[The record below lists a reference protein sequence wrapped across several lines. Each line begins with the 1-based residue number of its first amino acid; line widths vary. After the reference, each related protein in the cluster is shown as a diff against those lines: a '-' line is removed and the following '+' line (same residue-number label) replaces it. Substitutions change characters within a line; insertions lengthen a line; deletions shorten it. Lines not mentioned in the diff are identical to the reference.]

1 MTGPPL
7 PGSPP
12 CCQPALARAAA
23 GQEGDPCI
31 LGGPPVTASAPRGPL
46 PSLQSPPAPPSAP
59 RARGG
64 SQEGEGGSGRGCS
77 TPSPAGSKLR
87 VEASS
92 HLSLTLGK
100 DDKSLFP
107 AFGLH
112 FLQHGCPAFARLLCF
127 VCLFPCRCSC
137 RLFLWKDARRTPTFR
152 SETGRPSLSRS
163 FLSNSGVGATARRP
177 RAGGCR
183 RPGRTC
189 QRPARKTG
197 RRSGE
202 HTQGCGFSFH
212 FLFLSFPR
220 FSFFFSLYRLLSL

>member
-1 MTGPPL
+1 MNSAASPSPCEPRSRVKRIS
-7 PGSPP
+7 PGRLSGS
-12 CCQPALARAAA
+12 AHSAAV
-23 GQEGDPCI
+23 DD
-31 LGGPPVTASAPRGPL
+31 R
-46 PSLQSPPAPPSAP
+46 SPPARVPALLPAGAGPGSRGAGRRPVHPWRVPPPHCFRSPRPPSLPPESACSSLSSP
-59 RARGG
+59 GRGG

-137 RLFLWKDARRTPTFR
+137 RLFLWKDARRTLTFR

-189 QRPARKTG
+189 Q
-197 RRSGE
+197 
-202 HTQGCGFSFH
+202 
-212 FLFLSFPR
+212 
-220 FSFFFSLYRLLSL
+220 